1 MAASRLAF
9 VAEFGRFNL
18 PFRLTLCAAQ
28 AFVATVG
35 LFWLMNL
42 MIHRDAPNLGDDPAR
57 RIVDIIME
65 EQEIETRFE
74 DEERTDKP
82 EDPEEPPPEPELPDI
97 EEVEVEQDIDLS
109 LARTGVSTGLGAY
122 LSADGEYL
130 PIVKVAP
137 IYPRSAQ
144 TRGIEG
150 YCVVSYTVTVTGA
163 VRDPRV
169 VECSSSLFRSASLRA
184 STKFKYKPRVID
196 GEPVEVHG
204 VLNKFT
210 YELED

>member
-1 MAASRLAF
+1 MASSTATFFS
-9 VAEFGRFNL
+9 NL
-18 PFRLTLCAAQ
+18 WRDNLGFRLTLCAAQ
-28 AFVATVG
+28 AFLATVA
-35 LFWLMNL
+35 LFLLMDT
-42 MIHRDAPNLGDDPAR
+42 MIHRDTPELEDDAR
-57 RIVDIIME
+57 WRIGDIIME
-65 EQEIETRFE
+65 EQEIDTRFD
-74 DEERTDKP
+74 DEELPEKP
-82 EDPEEPPPEPELPDI
+82 EDPEEPPPEPELPEIQD
-97 EEVEVEQDIDLS
+97 VEVEQDIDLS
-109 LARTGVSTGLGAY
+109 LARTGVRVGLGGQ

-150 YCVVSYTVTVTGA
+150 YCVVSYVVTVTGA
-163 VRDPRV
+163 VRNPRV
-169 VECSSSLFRSASLRA
+169 VECSSSLFRNASLRA
-184 STKFKYKPRVID
+184 SLKFKYKPRVVE